1 MEDHLNKLGLS
12 LEDAAKALSVSRPT
26 MLNIVHSEGF
36 PAFRVG
42 RRWVIPKR
50 LFENWMEEQV
60 AKQHEEYRS

>member
-1 MEDHLNKLGLS
+1 MEDVLPNLGLS
-12 LEDAAKALSVSRPT
+12 LEEAAKAIRVSRPT